1 MMGFTMTPLYQRLKF
16 PNLLVDIVYNTLFLS
31 ILLISETDLK
41 LRVYQLNVKIVSLS
55 QRLT

>member
-1 MMGFTMTPLYQRLKF
+1 MTPLYQRLKF